1 MCSSEQPFDLQ
12 HKSKY
17 RWYVC
22 SLLDMHFDF
31 SQECNKHP
39 LEKYMLCWKYPL
51 KLKKVC
57 TQDSP
62 STDKLTILHLAM
74 LVLSWH
80 IFLSSFSFGFSFVLP
95 SWLVQFSFLC
105 FKKICN
111 YSYYHCRLPNFTGVH
126 QVLREGMIN
135 IAEKIS
141 TKYHDFGLLLLDD
154 QNGTRVSNMELKYR
168 EDAKRINKE
177 ILQEWAT
184 GRGKKPVSWETLT
197 EVLRDI
203 ELCTLAS
210 EIEAVKS
217 KSASSL

>member
-1 MCSSEQPFDLQ
+1 
-12 HKSKY
+12 
-17 RWYVC
+17 
-22 SLLDMHFDF
+22 
-31 SQECNKHP
+31 
-39 LEKYMLCWKYPL
+39 
-51 KLKKVC
+51 
-57 TQDSP
+57 
-62 STDKLTILHLAM
+62 
-74 LVLSWH
+74 
-80 IFLSSFSFGFSFVLP
+80 
-95 SWLVQFSFLC
+95 
-105 FKKICN
+105 
-111 YSYYHCRLPNFTGVH
+111 
-126 QVLREGMIN
+126 MIN

-154 QNGTRVSNMELKYR
+154 PNGTRVRNMELKYNQ
-168 EDAKRINKE
+168 DAERINKE